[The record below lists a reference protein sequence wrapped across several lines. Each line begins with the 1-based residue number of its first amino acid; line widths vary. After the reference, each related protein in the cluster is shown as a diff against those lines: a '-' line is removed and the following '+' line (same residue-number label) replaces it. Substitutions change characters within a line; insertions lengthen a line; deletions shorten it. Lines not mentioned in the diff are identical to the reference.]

1 MNLTRQLDIVKY
13 STNYCSFFLH
23 SEIDHMVAGG
33 IFLVYLW
40 NISVALKTGVG
51 YLGQIL
57 FPDQDDPGIDQN
69 QKNILSQF
77 QTFLPKASFIL
88 SRSGT
93 EILRL

>member
-1 MNLTRQLDIVKY
+1 MNLTKQLDIIKY
-13 STNYCSFFLH
+13 STNYCSFF
-23 SEIDHMVAGG
+23 SFRDRPYGSG
-33 IFLVYLW
+33 WDFFLVYFW
-40 NISVALKTGVG
+40 NISVAPKTGVG
-51 YLGQIL
+51 YPGQIL